1 MKDKVTK
8 SRDTVPLGK
17 IGITTTKNRFT
28 NLKEKCH
35 EIYNA
40 LKKKKL
46 QLGPIKTDKKQLNEI
61 CQKREKIRDKL
72 VCVDYTDTVSA

>member
-17 IGITTTKNRFT
+17 IGITTTKNRST

-40 LKKKKL
+40 LKKKKNSNWA
-46 QLGPIKTDKKQLNEI
+46 P
-61 CQKREKIRDKL
+61 
-72 VCVDYTDTVSA
+72 

>member
-17 IGITTTKNRFT
+17 IGITTTKNRST
-28 NLKEKCH
+28 NLKGKCH

-40 LKKKKL
+40 LFIKKKTPP
-46 QLGPIKTDKKQLNEI
+46 GPHKNSQ
-61 CQKREKIRDKL
+61 KIRDKL

>member
-17 IGITTTKNRFT
+17 IGITTTKNRST
-28 NLKEKCH
+28 NLKGKCH

-40 LKKKKL
+40 LFIN
-46 QLGPIKTDKKQLNEI
+46 IKNSTW
-61 CQKREKIRDKL
+61 
-72 VCVDYTDTVSA
+72 AP

>member
-17 IGITTTKNRFT
+17 IGITTTKNRLT

-40 LKKKKL
+40 LKKKKTPTWPHKNG
-46 QLGPIKTDKKQLNEI
+46 QKTV
-61 CQKREKIRDKL
+61 KRNLSKERKNSR
-72 VCVDYTDTVSA
+72 